1 MSLTRYG
8 WDPFFERQ
16 ADTPDLEPGRVRLAT
31 ARRAQLF
38 ASACKVSVSLPRNL
52 GEVAVGDWLLFDPS
66 KRIAG
71 RVLERRNMLARK
83 RPGSAP
89 RRQILASNIDA
100 VVIVAGMDREI
111 SARLLERYLVCA
123 CEAGA
128 SAVIA
133 LNKLDLRTNPDD
145 AVAVLSAALRR
156 FPVVATSAST
166 GAGLRAL
173 REHLPRGGTI
183 ALAGPSG
190 TGKSSLINALLE
202 EDRLQVGSVRS
213 RDKRGRHTTTRR
225 ELVAHPR
232 GWLLMD
238 LPGVREIHPWS
249 SPETVGRVFPEI
261 SETSAN
267 CHYRDCRHGEE
278 PECAVREAA
287 KAGRIDSGRLGS
299 YLDLRGEQEALA
311 RALAESRP

>member
-1 MSLTRYG
+1 MNLSRYG

-16 ADTPDLEPGRVRLAT
+16 VDTPDLEPGRVRLAT

-38 ASACKVSVSLPRNL
+38 ASGRKVNVSLPRNL
-52 GEVAVGDWLLFDPS
+52 GEVAVGDWLLFDPPE
-66 KRIAG
+66 RIAA

-100 VVIVAGMDREI
+100 VVIVTGMDREI
-111 SARLLERYLVCA
+111 SARVLERYLVCA
-123 CEAGA
+123 CAAGTR
-128 SAVIA
+128 AVIA
-133 LNKLDLRTNPDD
+133 LNKLDLHRNPDD
-145 AVAVLSAALRR
+145 AVAVLCAALQR

-166 GAGLRAL
+166 GAGLGAL
-173 REHLPRGGTI
+173 QAHFPPGGTI

-190 TGKSSLINALLE
+190 TGKSSLVNALLE
-202 EDRLQVGSVRS
+202 EDRLPVGSVRS

-225 ELVAHPR
+225 ELVAHPQ

-249 SPETVGRVFPEI
+249 SAETVARVFPEI
-261 SETSAN
+261 SEISAN
-267 CHYRDCRHGEE
+267 CFYRDCRHGEE

-287 KAGRIDSGRLGS
+287 KTGSIDSGRLGS
-299 YLDLRGEQEALA
+299 YLGLRGEQEALA
-311 RALAESRP
+311 RELAESRP

>member
-1 MSLTRYG
+1 MSLARYG
-8 WDPFFERQ
+8 WSPFFERQ
-16 ADTPDLEPGRVRLAT
+16 VDTSDLEPGRVRLAT

-38 ASACKVSVSLPRNL
+38 ASGRTVNVSLPRNL

-66 KRIAG
+66 ERIAA
-71 RVLERRNMLARK
+71 RVLERRSVLARK

-100 VVIVAGMDREI
+100 VVIVMGMDREI
-111 SARLLERYLVCA
+111 SARVVERYLVCA

-128 SAVIA
+128 RSVIA
-133 LNKLDLRTNPDD
+133 LNKLDLHRDPDGI
-145 AVAVLSAALRR
+145 VAALSTVLRQ

-166 GAGLRAL
+166 GAGLGAIE
-173 REHLPRGGTI
+173 EHLPPGGTI

-190 TGKSSLINALLE
+190 TGKSSLVNALLE

-225 ELVAHPR
+225 ELVTHPR

-249 SPETVGRVFPEI
+249 SAETVGRVFPEV
-261 SETSAN
+261 SEISAN
-267 CHYRDCRHGEE
+267 CYYRNCRHGEE
-278 PECAVREAA
+278 PGCAVRAA
-287 KAGRIDSGRLGS
+287 ADAGRIDSGRLGS

-311 RALAESRP
+311 RGLTESRP

>member
-1 MSLTRYG
+1 MSLARYG
-8 WDPFFERQ
+8 WSPFFERQ
-16 ADTPDLEPGRVRLAT
+16 VDTSDLEPGRVRLAT

-38 ASACKVSVSLPRNL
+38 ASGRTVNVSLPRNL

-66 KRIAG
+66 ERIAA
-71 RVLERRNMLARK
+71 RVLERRSVLARK

-100 VVIVAGMDREI
+100 TVIVTGMDREI
-111 SARLLERYLVCA
+111 SARVVERYLVCT

-128 SAVIA
+128 RAVIA
-133 LNKLDLRTNPDD
+133 LNKADLHRDPDD
-145 AVAVLSAALRR
+145 AVAVLSAALQR

-173 REHLPRGGTI
+173 EAHLPPGGTI

-190 TGKSSLINALLE
+190 TGKSSLVNALLE

-225 ELVAHPR
+225 ELVTHPQ

-249 SPETVGRVFPEI
+249 STETVGRVFPEI
-261 SETSAN
+261 SEISAS
-267 CHYRDCRHGEE
+267 CYYRDCRHGEE
-278 PECAVREAA
+278 PRCSVREAVA
-287 KAGRIDSGRLGS
+287 TGRIDSGRLGN
-299 YLDLRGEQEALA
+299 YLELRGEQEALA
-311 RALAESRP
+311 RELTEARP